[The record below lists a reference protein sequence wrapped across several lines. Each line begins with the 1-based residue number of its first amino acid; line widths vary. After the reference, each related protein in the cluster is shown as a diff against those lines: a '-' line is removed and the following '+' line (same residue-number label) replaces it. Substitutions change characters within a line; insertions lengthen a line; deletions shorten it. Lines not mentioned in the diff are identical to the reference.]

1 MDNLIL
7 AYALIFL
14 GLVLLAGE
22 VFLPTGGILF
32 VLGLASLIAGL
43 AMTYSYSATQ
53 GLVTTIVVFVLI
65 PILGPVL
72 LHLWPKTSVGKKF
85 FLEGPEED
93 ATVASMPVHLE
104 LEQLRGRYG
113 KTVSA
118 LRPAGV
124 TDFDGKRVDTMSEGD
139 MIGPG
144 EWVRCI
150 EVKAGKVI
158 VRRVDRPADLADL
171 NPSDLG

>member
-1 MDNLIL
+1 MENLFL

-14 GLVLLAGE
+14 GLVLMAAE
-22 VFLPTGGILF
+22 VLLPTGGILF
-32 VLGLASLIAGL
+32 VLGIGGLIAGL
-43 AMTYSYSATQ
+43 AMTFSYSATQ

-72 LHLWPKTSVGKKF
+72 VHYWPKTVVGRKF
-85 FLEGPEED
+85 FLAGPDED
-93 ATVASMPVHLE
+93 ATVASMPTHIE

-113 KTVSA
+113 KTVSS

-124 TDFDGKRVDTMSEGD
+124 TEFDGRRVDTMSEGS
-139 MIGPG
+139 MIAPG

-150 EVKAGKVI
+150 EVKAGTVI
-158 VRRVDRPADLADL
+158 VRQVEKPPDLADL
-171 NPSDLG
+171 NPSDLQ